1 MTTST
6 SAGSVIGY
14 GVVYPTGT
22 TEGSSM
28 EEITIPIQYYDK
40 TAKPEGLY
48 KLIISAATS
57 RYGDY
62 MNGCNDNV
70 MYVDD
75 FQWVY

>member
-1 MTTST
+1 YPQGTTS
-6 SAGSVIGY
+6 
-14 GVVYPTGT
+14 
-22 TEGSSM
+22 ESSM

-40 TAKPEGLY
+40 TAKPSGKY
-48 KLIISAATS
+48 KLIIAAATS

-62 MNGCNDNV
+62 MNGCNTNE